1 MTFFGILICSLLHCV
16 HCILYSMTPFWAD
29 CTAWPLRFECC
40 APPLCPALPY
50 MLSVPL
56 KECFLIFNLSSSPS
70 WSFPSLCKPFNRPFY
85 SKKKRKEK
93 SIFGIRRFYVANVK
107 ADWTHDKYLNNRFN
121 SILLYWKWVLP
132 CTQINLAVIQFFLL
146 LCC

>member
-1 MTFFGILICSLLHCV
+1 MYIAF
-16 HCILYSMTPFWAD
+16 
-29 CTAWPLRFECC
+29 CTAWPHSGQIVQHDLLGLSAVR
-40 APPLCPALPY
+40 PPLCPALPY

-132 CTQINLAVIQFFLL
+132 CTQINLAVIQFFFYYFAVNYLMKNH
-146 LCC
+146 